1 MYITASGRIITMNS
15 GVTKL
20 ITKIVFSTV
29 KEAIRND
36 RIERGI
42 VSSMVLM
49 SLENRLR
56 IRPDGVVSKNDIGS
70 RRMFTSNR
78 LWISFDAKM
87 APVARE
93 NVAITTKLT
102 WPTPNRA

>member
-1 MYITASGRIITMNS
+1 M
-15 GVTKL
+15 L
-20 ITKIVFSTV
+20 STV
-29 KEAIRND
+29 KKVLIND

-70 RRMFTSNR
+70 RRMFTSNW

-93 NVAITTKLT
+93 NVAITTKII
-102 WPTPNRA
+102 WAAPNSA

>member
-1 MYITASGRIITMNS
+1 MYIIDSGRITTMNR

-20 ITKIVFSTV
+20 ITNIVFSTL

-56 IRPDGVVSKNDIGS
+56 IRPDGVVSKNDIGN
-70 RRMFTSNR
+70 RRMFISKR
-78 LWISFDAKM
+78 L
-87 APVARE
+87 
-93 NVAITTKLT
+93 
-102 WPTPNRA
+102 